1 MTWVMLVKKIKI
13 IWVMMVTAMTRMTWV
28 INDFGADALKLPG
41 FTVYDGWSTRHL
53 YAQPVMLSYACIL
66 CYAVPCFVCYAFLCL
81 YPMLCT
87 ATLSYVMLSYACI
100 LCYAVPCFAMLCFAL
115 LSSYDG
121 LKALQCFGLSPMY
134 FPAWSLYCV
143 THLCISVVAQTA
155 MLDSKICSPNYICFA
170 GPK

>member
-1 MTWVMLVKKIKI
+1 MLVKKIKI
-13 IWVMMVTAMTRMTWV
+13 IWVMMATPMTRMTWV

-53 YAQPVMLSYACIL
+53 YARPVMLSYA
-66 CYAVPCFVCYAFLCL
+66 
-81 YPMLCT
+81 
-87 ATLSYVMLSYACI
+87 SI

-155 MLDSKICSPNYICFA
+155 MLDSKICSPIYICFA